1 MLDITLRQLESF
13 AATVEYRSF
22 TRAAESLYVT
32 QSTVSAHIAALEET
46 LGVPLLL
53 RGARKQLTLTEEGK
67 RVYAAALDILERC
80 AALRALSLPADSE
93 PMLLGASTVPAQ
105 YLLPELLRRFLHDC
119 PDTRYQLRR
128 GDSQAVHRLLEQ
140 GEVHVGFVGAAID
153 RRRFSYH
160 MLTEDRLVLAAANEE
175 RFRQAQRCGTDACE
189 LLLREPFLSREPG
202 SGTAR
207 ALEKYLTSRGI
218 APESLHVTA
227 HIESPEVLKSAV
239 MQGLGVA
246 VLSELAVQQEAAEGR
261 LLVFEPAEAIKRRI
275 YMVTRRDA
283 PLCPAE
289 QSFVSF
295 VKELT
300 KGDYYR

>member
-67 RVYAAALDILERC
+67 QVYEAALDILERC
-80 AALRALSLPADSE
+80 AALRSLSIPAGSE
-93 PMLLGASTVPAQ
+93 PMLIGASTVPAQ
-105 YLLPELLRRFLHDC
+105 YLLPELLRSFLHSR

-128 GDSQAVHRLLEQ
+128 GDSQSVHRLLEQ

-160 MLTEDRLVLAAANEE
+160 TLAEDRLVLAAANEP
-175 RFRQAQRCGTDACE
+175 RFREAQRRGTDAFE
-189 LLLREPFLSREPG
+189 LLLHEPFLSREPG

-207 ALEKYLTSRGI
+207 SLEKYLTGRGI
-218 APESLHVTA
+218 APESLHVA
-227 HIESPEVLKSAV
+227 AYIESPEVLKSAV

-246 VLSELAVQQEAAEGR
+246 VLSELAVRREAEEGR
-261 LLVFEPAEAIKRRI
+261 LLVFEPAEAIRRRI
-275 YMVTRRDA
+275 YMVTQRDM

-289 QSFVSF
+289 RAFTAF
-295 VKELT
+295 VKET
-300 KGDYYR
+300 AKKGYHR